1 VDSLSTEAL
10 MTATFRNIKQGK
22 PGLEAVSDAR
32 RELRAGSYGSGQYHF
47 SRSHPFF
54 WAAFVYVG
62 D

>member
-1 VDSLSTEAL
+1 MSTEAL
-10 MTATFRNIKQGK
+10 MTSTFKNIKRGETA
-22 PGLEAVSDAR
+22 LTAVSDAQ
-32 RELRAGSYGSGQYHF
+32 RELRGGSYTNGQYHF

>member
-1 VDSLSTEAL
+1 
-10 MTATFRNIKQGK
+10 MTSTFRHIKQGESA
-22 PGLEAVSDAR
+22 LMAVSDAQ
-32 RELRAGSYGSGQYHF
+32 RELRGGSFANGQFRF